1 MKRDGGMRLVGLV
14 DLRAAGALLV
24 GALPVIAVLRRHPPR
39 IPDRTYPWTSLVLL
53 GAVEAAMLLAG

>member
-1 MKRDGGMRLVGLV
+1 MRLV

-39 IPDRTYPWTSLVLL
+39 IPDRTYAWTYLVLL